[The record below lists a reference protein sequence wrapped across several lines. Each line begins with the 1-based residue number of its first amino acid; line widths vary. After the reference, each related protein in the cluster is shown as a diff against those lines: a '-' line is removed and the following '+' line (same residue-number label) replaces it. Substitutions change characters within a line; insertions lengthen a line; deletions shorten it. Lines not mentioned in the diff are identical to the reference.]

1 MTDLRHDGTGQ
12 RGCSAASFEGTALS
26 CYVRLVLTAVFWGGT
41 FVAGR
46 IVAREMDPWL
56 AAFLRFVVA
65 SAFLVIFLSTLEPGP
80 LKIPRRQVLP
90 VIALGLS
97 GIFAYNLFFF
107 SGLKTVPAGRA
118 SLIVACN
125 PVFIAVFSALFFR
138 ERMTVLKVLGIMLSL
153 AGASVVI
160 GKGDPLQLLQG
171 SLGIGELYIFG
182 CVMSWVAYSL
192 IGKYTLRD
200 LSPLASVTYACVIGA
215 LCLAAPG
222 VSEALNRSLGS
233 YSWSAWIS
241 IVYLGLFGSALG
253 FLWYYQGIKAI
264 GPSRAGVFINIV
276 PISSVGLA
284 FFFLNETIDL
294 SLVLGAI
301 LVIVGVFL
309 TNRVQVAR
317 DR

>member
-1 MTDLRHDGTGQ
+1 
-12 RGCSAASFEGTALS
+12 
-26 CYVRLVLTAVFWGGT
+26 
-41 FVAGR
+41 
-46 IVAREMDPWL
+46 MDPWL

>member
-1 MTDLRHDGTGQ
+1 
-12 RGCSAASFEGTALS
+12 
-26 CYVRLVLTAVFWGGT
+26 
-41 FVAGR
+41 
-46 IVAREMDPWL
+46 MDPWL

-65 SAFLVIFLSTLEPGP
+65 SAFLVVFLSTLESGP
-80 LKIPRRQVLP
+80 LKIPRRQILP

-125 PVFIAVFSALFFR
+125 PVFIAIFSALFFR

-160 GKGDPLQLLQG
+160 GKGDPAKLLQG

-222 VSEALNRSLGS
+222 ISEALSRSLGS

-284 FFFLNETIDL
+284 FLFLNETIDL

-301 LVIVGVFL
+301 LVIAGVFL
-309 TNRVQVAR
+309 TNRVPFADNRQSGKKYGN
-317 DR
+317 